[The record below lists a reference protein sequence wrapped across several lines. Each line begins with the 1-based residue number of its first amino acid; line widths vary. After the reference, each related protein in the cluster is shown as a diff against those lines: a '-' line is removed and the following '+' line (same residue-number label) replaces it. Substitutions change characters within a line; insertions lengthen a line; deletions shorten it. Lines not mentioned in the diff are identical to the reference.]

1 MIELLENGD
10 LIISKRYEEDW
21 TIWDWFIEIKKWDS
35 EYDEYLAKYY
45 HDLEIEKE
53 QKKLFNNKS
62 LNDK

>member
-1 MIELLENGD
+1 MIKLLENGN
-10 LIISKRYEEDW
+10 LIVPKIYEENW